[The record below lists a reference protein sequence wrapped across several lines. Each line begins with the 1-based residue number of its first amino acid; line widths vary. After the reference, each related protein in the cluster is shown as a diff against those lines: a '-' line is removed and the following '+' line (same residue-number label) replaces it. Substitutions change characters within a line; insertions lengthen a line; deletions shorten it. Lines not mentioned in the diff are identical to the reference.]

1 MFLVAIDFDGV
12 LVKGEYLLEL
22 AKIAGKSGEIEKIT
36 KEGIE
41 GRISWKESLIKR
53 IELLKGVEYEKC
65 VKVAENLEIRQGA
78 KEFLDSLRKV
88 GKVKVG
94 IITGCFDIAVNPV
107 KEKLGL
113 DFAVTNKLLFSDG
126 KLAGVEII
134 VDTNKDMH
142 MERIAKQYG
151 IKMENVIAIGDGAND
166 INMVSKAGLGIA
178 FNSAPILEGYSKAN
192 IHSERLDEALPIIE
206 SFIEEREDHE
216 NTLNLISK
224 EKLKVLV
231 CDPIDLEGVELLRKF
246 GFEIFVEPEISKEDL
261 KNKVAECHVL
271 IVRSRTKVTK
281 EIIDAGKNLKI
292 IARAGAGI
300 DNIDVE
306 YAEKKGIRVICAPEA
321 VATAV
326 AELTIGLIISLARQ
340 IPKADHA
347 MKEGKWIKGEI
358 EGWELQGK
366 TIGIVGFGRIG
377 QKVARLAKAF
387 GMKIMVC
394 ELNNASERL
403 LKELDAE
410 IVPLEEILR
419 KSDIITL
426 HVPLTQQTYHMIGE
440 KEIEQMKNGIY
451 IINTSRGPVIDEK
464 ALFEALK
471 TGKIAGA
478 ALDVYEKEPPND
490 FSLMKLPNVIC
501 TPHIGAQTMEA
512 QKYASII
519 VAQKIISIIKHSL
532 ESICDYKCQEC
543 DKF

>member
-1 MFLVAIDFDGV
+1 MFLVAFDFDGV

-22 AKIAGKSGEIEKIT
+22 AKIAGKSDEIEKIT
-36 KEGIE
+36 KDGIE

-65 VKVAENLEIRQGA
+65 LKAAENLEIRQGA
-78 KEFLDSLRKV
+78 KEFLDSLRKL

-94 IITGCFDIAVNPV
+94 VITGCFDIAVNPV

-113 DFAVTNKLLFSDG
+113 DFAVTNKLIFNDG

-134 VDTNKDMH
+134 VDTNKDEH
-142 MERIAKQYG
+142 MERIAKRYG
-151 IKMENVIAIGDGAND
+151 IKMENAIAIGDGAND
-166 INMVSKAGLGIA
+166 INMISKAGFGIA
-178 FNSAPILEGYSKAN
+178 FNSTPILKGYSKAN

-206 SFIEEREDHE
+206 SFMRERLEHE
-216 NTLNLISK
+216 NAFNMISK

-231 CDPIDLEGVELLRKF
+231 CDPIDIEGVELLRKF

-271 IVRSRTKVTK
+271 IVRSRTKVTR

-292 IARAGAGI
+292 IARAGAGV

-326 AELTIGLIISLARQ
+326 AELAIGLIISLARQ
-340 IPKADHA
+340 IPRAERA

-366 TIGIVGFGRIG
+366 TIGIVGFGRVG

-387 GMKIMVC
+387 GMKIMIC
-394 ELNNASERL
+394 ELNNAPEHL

-426 HVPLTQQTYHMIGE
+426 HVPLTQETYHMIGE
-440 KEIEQMKNGIY
+440 KEIQQMKNGVY
-451 IINTSRGPVIDEK
+451 IINTSRGPIIDEK
-464 ALFEALK
+464 ALFKALK

-532 ESICDYKCQEC
+532 ESTCDYKCQEC